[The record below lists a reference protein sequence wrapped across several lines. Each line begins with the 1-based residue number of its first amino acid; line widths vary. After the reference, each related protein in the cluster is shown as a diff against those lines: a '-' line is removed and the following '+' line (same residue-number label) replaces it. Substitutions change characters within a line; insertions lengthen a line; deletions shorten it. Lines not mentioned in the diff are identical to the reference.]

1 MKVSPFAVM
10 ALGCKCPS
18 LHHLRV
24 TVADILIYLHLQ
36 LWMSPEF
43 LPEALLLLLIIHLLM
58 PLEYLPE
65 VDLRVNHLWY
75 LHLVIGMFSIPKG
88 RGVVFL
94 LIHHF
99 LLPLMLPEVSKVR
112 S

>member
-1 MKVSPFAVM
+1 MASRFRVSPFVVM

-43 LPEALLLLLIIHLLM
+43 LPEALLK
-58 PLEYLPE
+58 
-65 VDLRVNHLWY
+65 VNHLWY
-75 LHLVIGMFSIPKG
+75 LLLVIGMFSILKG

-94 LIHHF
+94 LLHHL
-99 LLPLMLPEVSKVR
+99 LLPLMLWEVSKVR
-112 S
+112 A